1 MGGSKIQIDDSKT
14 QKPTI
19 MINGFDDYTFELTSE
34 EKFVVQTIVKRFN
47 MLKGKRNI
55 VTGEQIRVGLINHL
69 KIDFKES
76 RIRKMIQYI
85 RLNNLVLGL
94 VATSRGYYVAETID
108 EIQQW
113 VDSLKSRENAIREIR
128 EKAERQILE
137 MQNKFQ
143 QTSLF
148 S

>member
-1 MGGSKIQIDDSKT
+1 
-14 QKPTI
+14 
-19 MINGFDDYTFELTSE
+19 MINNFEEYTFELTNE

-47 MLKGKRNI
+47 TLKGKRNI
-55 VTGEQIRVGLINHL
+55 VTGEQIRIGIKNNLQ
-69 KIDFKES
+69 IDFTDS

-85 RLNNLVLGL
+85 RLNNMVLGL
-94 VATSRGYYVAETID
+94 VASSKGYYVAETID

-128 EKAERQILE
+128 EMAEKQIAE
-137 MQNKFQ
+137 MKSQYK

-148 S
+148 YE

>member
-1 MGGSKIQIDDSKT
+1 
-14 QKPTI
+14 
-19 MINGFDDYTFELTSE
+19 MINGFDEYTFELTNE
-34 EKFVVQTIVKRFN
+34 EKFVVETIVKRFN
-47 MLKGKRNI
+47 NLKGKRNI
-55 VTGEQIRVGLINHL
+55 ATGEQIRNGIRNHL
-69 KIDFKES
+69 KIDFSES

-137 MQNKFQ
+137 MKNKFQ
-143 QTSLF
+143 QTTLF